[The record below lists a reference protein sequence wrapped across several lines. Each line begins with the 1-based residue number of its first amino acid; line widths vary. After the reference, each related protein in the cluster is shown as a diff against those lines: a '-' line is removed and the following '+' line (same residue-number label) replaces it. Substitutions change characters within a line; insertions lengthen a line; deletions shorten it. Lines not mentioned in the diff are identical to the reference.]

1 LKIYKPF
8 HTLNLHCGS
17 MYEQIIE
24 VLSFLGSTGDYSYLD
39 RLGNAI
45 DEISILE
52 ALRDAIRAYYTNCLD
67 KRACMEYD
75 RESRI
80 GVLCPELKPED
91 LEQVVSQITAKLGKA
106 SRVEIIK
113 LSRELAL
120 KAYAKIPEIREKLK
134 CTTG

>member
-1 LKIYKPF
+1 
-8 HTLNLHCGS
+8 

-67 KRACMEYD
+67 KRACIEYD
-75 RESRI
+75 RESKI
-80 GVLCPELKPED
+80 GVLCPEFKPED

-120 KAYAKIPEIREKLK
+120 KAYAKIPETRGKLK
-134 CTTG
+134 CPTG